1 MLYYTSNELFSKIVE
16 PDKKEPM
23 KKRIGFLILMYSVIY
38 FAVGCKNSEP
48 KVPEALVVSVIGDV
62 TMGDKKVKN
71 GDILRNQD
79 SLRTGAKS
87 ICDLQVT
94 GMDSDVTIRVK
105 ENSEFALG
113 ATVKNEV
120 KNVQMKIMTGK
131 VLVNSERLNSKNNLE
146 TITPTVVMGVRGTKY
161 EVEIG
166 KDSNGSVAVLDG
178 KVASRVVIPEI
189 ENLPP
194 EVRAKSATLR
204 KLDSFLK
211 EKELVLQ
218 TGNSTTVSKK
228 QSETILKETGL
239 GDVLKNADPSKL
251 ADDIDTK
258 LSPEKLSE
266 KTAKISDKDLKPEVV
281 QVSPEELEKR
291 LKEYDEFKPVSKT
304 SPAEPF
310 VPEKEKE
317 VEKPKSEPIQKKM
330 EPKPQTNNIAPVTP
344 VTPPEKKV
352 EEVKVEPKKVEEP
365 KVEEPKAVEKPE
377 HEMTAAEKKAEEE
390 KAKVNLDSKSWGPEE
405 KKMLWSEAKQKC
417 DSKNMRLPTKKEL
430 LQIYQSQGV
439 FKDWQYINYWTSE
452 EFVTESVFSGKK
464 SKVWTIDMS
473 NGEGTEVDKA
483 ENQQLISRCRKK

>member
-1 MLYYTSNELFSKIVE
+1 MNKKLGILVLIVSALF
-16 PDKKEPM
+16 
-23 KKRIGFLILMYSVIY
+23 
-38 FAVGCKNSEP
+38 AGCKGNEE
-48 KVPEALVVSVIGDV
+48 KAPEALVTSVIGDV
-62 TMGDKKVKN
+62 QMGGKKIKV

-79 SLRTGAKS
+79 SLKTGAKS

-120 KNVQMKIMTGK
+120 KNVQMKILTGK

-166 KDSNGSVAVLDG
+166 SDSNGSVAVLDG
-178 KVASRVVIPEI
+178 KVASRVIIPEI

-194 EVRAKSATLR
+194 EVRAKSATLK

-218 TGNSTTVSKK
+218 TGNSTTMSKN

-239 GDVLKNADPSKL
+239 GEVLKNADPSKL

-266 KTAKISDKDLKPEVV
+266 KTAKISDKDLQPEVV
-281 QVSPEELEKR
+281 QVSPEELERR
-291 LKEYDEFKPVSKT
+291 LKEYDEFKPVSK
-304 SPAEPF
+304 SAPVEV
-310 VPEKEKE
+310 VPVKEKE
-317 VEKPKSEPIQKKM
+317 VEKPKPEPIQRKV
-330 EPKPQTNNIAPVTP
+330 EPKPQTSNITP
-344 VTPPEKKV
+344 VTPPAKKV
-352 EEVKVEPKKVEEP
+352 EEVKVEEP
-365 KVEEPKAVEKPE
+365 VKAEEKPAN
-377 HEMTAAEKKAEEE
+377 EMTAAEKKAEEE
-390 KAKVNLDSKSWGPEE
+390 RSKVNLDAKSWGPEE
-405 KKMLWSEAKQKC
+405 PKMAWANAKQKC
-417 DSKNMRLPTKKEL
+417 DAKGMRLPKKKEL
-430 LQIYQSQGV
+430 LEIYQSQGV

-452 EFVTESVFSGKK
+452 EFTTNSIFSGKK
-464 SKVWTIDMS
+464 SKVWAIDMS
-473 NGEGTEVDKA
+473 NGEDLEFDKA
-483 ENQQLISRCRKK
+483 DNNEFISRCRKK

>member
-1 MLYYTSNELFSKIVE
+1 
-16 PDKKEPM
+16 
-23 KKRIGFLILMYSVIY
+23 
-38 FAVGCKNSEP
+38 
-48 KVPEALVVSVIGDV
+48 
-62 TMGDKKVKN
+62 
-71 GDILRNQD
+71 
-79 SLRTGAKS
+79 
-87 ICDLQVT
+87 
-94 GMDSDVTIRVK
+94 
-105 ENSEFALG
+105 
-113 ATVKNEV
+113 
-120 KNVQMKIMTGK
+120 
-131 VLVNSERLNSKNNLE
+131 
-146 TITPTVVMGVRGTKY
+146 
-161 EVEIG
+161 
-166 KDSNGSVAVLDG
+166 
-178 KVASRVVIPEI
+178 
-189 ENLPP
+189 
-194 EVRAKSATLR
+194 
-204 KLDSFLK
+204 
-211 EKELVLQ
+211 
-218 TGNSTTVSKK
+218 
-228 QSETILKETGL
+228 
-239 GDVLKNADPSKL
+239 
-251 ADDIDTK
+251 
-258 LSPEKLSE
+258 
-266 KTAKISDKDLKPEVV
+266 V

-304 SPAEPF
+304 SPAEPV

>member
-1 MLYYTSNELFSKIVE
+1 MNKKIA
-16 PDKKEPM
+16 
-23 KKRIGFLILMYSVIY
+23 ILILTISALI
-38 FAVGCKNSEP
+38 AGCKGNSES

-62 TMGDKKVKN
+62 KKGDQKIKV

-79 SLRTGAKS
+79 SLKTGAKS

-120 KNVQMKIMTGK
+120 KNVQMKILTGK

-166 KDSNGSVAVLDG
+166 SDANGSVAVLDG
-178 KVASRVVIPEI
+178 KVASRVIIPEI

-194 EVRAKSATLR
+194 EVRAKSATLK

-239 GDVLKNADPSKL
+239 GEVLKNADPSKL

-266 KTAKISDKDLKPEVV
+266 KTAKISDKDLQPEVV

-291 LKEYDEFKPVSKT
+291 LKEYDEFKPVSKV
-304 SPAEPF
+304 SPPVEEP
-310 VPEKEKE
+310 VKEKE
-317 VEKPKSEPIQKKM
+317 IEKPKPEPIQKKI
-330 EPKPQTNNIAPVTP
+330 EPKPQTNYNPPANP
-344 VTPPEKKV
+344 VTPPEKK

-365 KVEEPKAVEKPE
+365 KVEEPKVEEKQPN
-377 HEMTAAEKKAEEE
+377 EMTAAEKKAEEE
-390 KAKVNLDSKSWGPEE
+390 RSKVNLDAKTWGSEE
-405 KKMLWSEAKQKC
+405 KKMLWADAKQKC
-417 DSKNMRLPTKKEL
+417 DSKGMRLPKRKEL
-430 LQIYQSQGV
+430 LEIYQSQGV
-439 FKDWQYINYWTSE
+439 FKDWQYINYWTGE
-452 EFVTESVFSGKK
+452 EFTTNSVFSGKK
-464 SKVWTIDMS
+464 SKVWAFDMS
-473 NGEGTEVDKA
+473 NGESSDFDKA
-483 ENQQLISRCRKK
+483 DNQEFISRCRKK

>member
-1 MLYYTSNELFSKIVE
+1 MNKKLGILVLIVSALF
-16 PDKKEPM
+16 
-23 KKRIGFLILMYSVIY
+23 
-38 FAVGCKNSEP
+38 AGCKGNEE
-48 KVPEALVVSVIGDV
+48 KAPEALVTSVIGDV
-62 TMGDKKVKN
+62 QMGGKKIKV

-79 SLRTGAKS
+79 SLKTGAKS

-120 KNVQMKIMTGK
+120 KNVQMKILTGK

-166 KDSNGSVAVLDG
+166 SDSNGSVAVLDG
-178 KVASRVVIPEI
+178 KVASRVIIPEI

-194 EVRAKSATLR
+194 EVRAKSATLK

-218 TGNSTTVSKK
+218 TGNSTTMSKN

-239 GDVLKNADPSKL
+239 GEVLKNADPSKL

-266 KTAKISDKDLKPEVV
+266 KTAKISDKDLQPEVV
-281 QVSPEELEKR
+281 QVSPEELERR
-291 LKEYDEFKPVSKT
+291 LKEYDEFKPVSK
-304 SPAEPF
+304 SAPVEV
-310 VPEKEKE
+310 VPVKEKE
-317 VEKPKSEPIQKKM
+317 VEKLKPEPIQRKV
-330 EPKPQTNNIAPVTP
+330 EPKPQTSNITP
-344 VTPPEKKV
+344 VTPPAKKV
-352 EEVKVEPKKVEEP
+352 EEVKVEEP
-365 KVEEPKAVEKPE
+365 VKAEEKPAN
-377 HEMTAAEKKAEEE
+377 EMTAAEKKAEEE
-390 KAKVNLDSKSWGPEE
+390 RSKVNLDAKSWGPEE
-405 KKMLWSEAKQKC
+405 PKMAWANAKQKC
-417 DSKNMRLPTKKEL
+417 DAKGMRLPKKKEL
-430 LQIYQSQGV
+430 LEIYQSQGV

-452 EFVTESVFSGKK
+452 EFTTNSIFSGKK
-464 SKVWTIDMS
+464 SKVWAIDMS
-473 NGEGTEVDKA
+473 NGEDLEFDKA
-483 ENQQLISRCRKK
+483 DNNEFISRCRKK

>member
-1 MLYYTSNELFSKIVE
+1 MNKTIGILVLIVSA
-16 PDKKEPM
+16 
-23 KKRIGFLILMYSVIY
+23 LV
-38 FAVGCKNSEP
+38 AGCKGKEE
-48 KVPEALVVSVIGDV
+48 KAPEALVVSVIGDV
-62 TMGDKKVKN
+62 TRGDKKIKV

-79 SLRTGAKS
+79 SLKTGAKS

-120 KNVQMKIMTGK
+120 KNVQMKILTGK

-166 KDSNGSVAVLDG
+166 SDSNGSVAVLDG
-178 KVASRVVIPEI
+178 KVASRVIIPEI

-194 EVRAKSATLR
+194 EVRAKSATLK

-218 TGNSTTVSKK
+218 TGNSTTMSKK

-239 GDVLKNADPSKL
+239 GEVLKNADPSKL

-266 KTAKISDKDLKPEVV
+266 KTAKISDKDLQPEVV
-281 QVSPEELEKR
+281 QVSPEELERR
-291 LKEYDEFKPVSKT
+291 LKEYDEFKPVSKSAPT
-304 SPAEPF
+304 EV

-317 VEKPKSEPIQKKM
+317 VEKPKPEPIQRKI
-330 EPKPQTNNIAPVTP
+330 EPKPQSSNITP
-344 VTPPEKKV
+344 ISPPPKKV
-352 EEVKVEPKKVEEP
+352 EEIKPEPKKVEEP
-365 KVEEPKAVEKPE
+365 KVEEPVKVEEKPAN
-377 HEMTAAEKKAEEE
+377 EMTAAEKKAEEE
-390 KAKVNLDSKSWGPEE
+390 RSKVNLDAKSWGPEE
-405 KKMLWSEAKQKC
+405 PKMAWVNAKQKC
-417 DSKNMRLPTKKEL
+417 ESKSMRLPKKKEL
-430 LQIYQSQGV
+430 LEIYQSQGV

-452 EFVTESVFSGKK
+452 EFTTNSVFSGKK
-464 SKVWTIDMS
+464 SKVWAFDMS
-473 NGEGTEVDKA
+473 NGEGIEFDKA
-483 ENQQLISRCRKK
+483 DNNEFISRCRKK